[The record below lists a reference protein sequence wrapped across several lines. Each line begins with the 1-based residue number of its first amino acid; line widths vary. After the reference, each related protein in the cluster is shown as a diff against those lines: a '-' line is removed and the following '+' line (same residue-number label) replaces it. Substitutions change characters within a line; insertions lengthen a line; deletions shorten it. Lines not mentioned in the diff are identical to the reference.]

1 MENSM
6 SDPKSSFSCDAT
18 STDFVLRI
26 FFFLGSDSPSTA
38 RLLCDS
44 IFLVGFLIL
53 PDCRD
58 VGDGDLNEEF
68 FDADTPSSPTTSDI

>member
-1 MENSM
+1 M
-6 SDPKSSFSCDAT
+6 SNPKSSFGYDVT
-18 STDFVLRI
+18 STDFFLQI
-26 FFFLGSDSPSTA
+26 FFFLGSDSPFTA

-53 PDCRD
+53 PDFRD

-68 FDADTPSSPTTSDI
+68 FDADTLSSPTTSDI